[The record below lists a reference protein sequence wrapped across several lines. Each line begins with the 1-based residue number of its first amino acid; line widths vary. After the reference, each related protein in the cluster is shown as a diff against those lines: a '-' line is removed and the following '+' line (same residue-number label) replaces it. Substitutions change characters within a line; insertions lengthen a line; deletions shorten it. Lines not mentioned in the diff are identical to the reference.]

1 MCTMRLGQSRALAPQ
16 TDVAGESMM
25 ETFSTRDEVQYLTGR
40 QIKTKQAEMLRRMGI
55 PFFLNAGGRP
65 IVARVAIEGRG
76 GSVAVISPKWVPRV
90 LGERHGAIQSEI
102 FRMGA

>member
-1 MCTMRLGQSRALAPQ
+1 
-16 TDVAGESMM
+16 MM
-25 ETFSTRDEVQYLTGR
+25 ETFLTREEVQYLTGR

-76 GSVAVISPKWVPRV
+76 AGGEFISPKWVPRV
-90 LGERHGAIQSEI
+90 LGERYGA
-102 FRMGA
+102 